1 MARRLALAAL
11 AAIALVACGGSE
23 DDTYT
28 VVYDISGVGTSR
40 ASLTYSD
47 ANGGTRQSSG
57 VSLPHGISL
66 RNVRRGDFLY
76 ISAQNDNASG
86 SVTVEILVNGS
97 SFKRSQSSGAYVIAT
112 ASGSCC

>member
-1 MARRLALAAL
+1 MARRFVLAAV
-11 AAIALVACGGSE
+11 AAVALTACGGGE
-23 DDTYT
+23 DETYT
-28 VVYDISGVGTSR
+28 VVYDISGSGTSR

-86 SVTVEILVNGS
+86 NITVEIVVNGR
-97 SFKRSQSSGAYVIAT
+97 SFKRAQSSGGYTIAT